1 MQHVQILL
9 QKVELLSTF
18 CNNPNVARQVWFV
31 GNFHGRHSK
40 GKGKRIEKKSE
51 KVKKGNLCNYGIGW
65 HIQKEQDEDVHLLK
79 ISLLQQI
86 GDYKIGLDH

>member
-1 MQHVQILL
+1 MD
-9 QKVELLSTF
+9 
-18 CNNPNVARQVWFV
+18 
-31 GNFHGRHSK
+31 NFHGRHSK
-40 GKGKRIEKKSE
+40 GKGKGIEKKSE
-51 KVKKGNLCNYGIGW
+51 NVEKGNLCNYGIGW